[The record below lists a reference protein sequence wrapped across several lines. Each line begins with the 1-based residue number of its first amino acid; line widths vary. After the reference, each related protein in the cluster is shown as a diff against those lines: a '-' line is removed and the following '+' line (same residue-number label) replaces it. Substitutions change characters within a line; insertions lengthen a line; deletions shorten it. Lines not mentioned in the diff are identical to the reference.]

1 MNARKFGKYEVIEKI
16 GQGGMGEVFK
26 ARDPL
31 LKRDVAIKT
40 VTASVSGD
48 DDLRHRFEREAQL
61 AAGLNHPNI
70 VHIYDFGEE
79 GGKIYMAMELL
90 LGKDLKAAI
99 KSNALSTLDDKLAL
113 MEDVCEGLAFAHYR
127 EIVHR
132 DLKPANIHIQP
143 DGRAKI
149 MDFGLA
155 RLESSDMTRTGVIMG
170 TPDYM
175 APEQVQGGKADPRSD
190 VYSLGAVF
198 YELITGRRPF
208 QAESTHALLF
218 QVLYNQPEP
227 IQKLDDDLPTSVVEI
242 VERAMSKDPASRFQ
256 NGGEMR
262 DALRKARTSLK
273 AGDSDATLVADM
285 TMVGQTPIPG
295 LPGPTTPRPGS
306 GPVSGPASTPR
317 RGQPGT
323 PIPPTPMSGGI
334 SAYPPSTAPGGLAT
348 ASRGTVGPGSVMTPG
363 SQGFGTFS
371 QPTIVVQ
378 KSYGGLLVGL
388 GIAALAIIMVVLY
401 VTGNLP
407 GFPREDSAAAAQV
420 SQLQHD
426 LLSRDLESAAEKLR
440 QRDFDGAMAVVER
453 VLGKE
458 PANSEAL
465 GIQQQIETTLADL
478 DRKTGEARAA
488 LEDGDHSEAA
498 SIVAGVLEVHP
509 SYGPALSLSKQLDA
523 HFKGQA
529 GGARGEMDQARRRAN
544 EAGATSLGGY
554 VTAASVAG
562 EAQALFEQ
570 GSFVQATGKFRAA
583 AEGFEAARREAQ
595 RQAQQ
600 TKPEPTKPTAPPP
613 DPSAAEA
620 ARQAMGRARRQAES
634 TEGAASLG
642 SYVAAAGL
650 AQEGESFFGQREYPL
665 AAAKFGAAAEGFEA
679 ARREA
684 VRIAQQKPKPPEP
697 VPPSVQPPAAQPVQ
711 APPQKPV
718 DETAAIRD
726 VVRKYEEV
734 FEKKN
739 LGLYE
744 QIKPNVSAK
753 EVEGLQRV
761 FDRVTTYDVAVEINS
776 IQVDGNEATVS
787 ILRQDT
793 IDGKSRPRISQTL
806 FLTKS
811 SARGWIIERLG
822 Q

>member
-40 VTASVSGD
+40 VTAGVSGD
-48 DDLRHRFEREAQL
+48 DDLRQRFEREAQL

-99 KSNALSTLDDKLAL
+99 KSNGLPTLDEKLAL

-127 EIVHR
+127 EIIHR

-198 YELITGRRPF
+198 YELIAGRRPF

-227 IQKLDDDLPTSVVEI
+227 IQKLDADLPTSVVEI

-295 LPGPTTPRPGS
+295 LPGPATPRPGS
-306 GPVSGPASTPR
+306 GPVSGPGTTPR

-323 PIPPTPMSGGI
+323 PIPMSGGI
-334 SAYPPSTAPGGLAT
+334 SAYPHTATPT
-348 ASRGTVGPGSVMTPG
+348 SRGSVGPGSVMTPG
-363 SQGFGTFS
+363 SQGFGSFS

-378 KSYGGLLVGL
+378 KSYGGLYVGL
-388 GIAALAIIMVVLY
+388 GVAALAIIAVVLY
-401 VTGNLP
+401 GTGHLP
-407 GFPREDSAAAAQV
+407 GFPREESAAAAQV
-420 SQLQHD
+420 NQLQHD
-426 LLSRDLESAAEKLR
+426 LLNRDLESAAEKLR

-478 DRKTGEARAA
+478 DRKAGEARAA
-488 LEDGDHSEAA
+488 LDAGDHSEAA
-498 SIVAGVLEVHP
+498 AIVSGMLEIHP
-509 SYGPALSLSKQLDA
+509 SYGPALSLSNQLDV

-529 GGARGEMDQARRRAN
+529 GGAKGEMEQAKRRAN
-544 EAGATSLGGY
+544 EAGATSLSGY

-583 AEGFEAARREAQ
+583 AEGFEAARREALRQ
-595 RQAQQ
+595 EQQAQQ
-600 TKPEPTKPTAPPP
+600 NRPGPTPPTPAPP
-613 DPSAAEA
+613 DPSVAEA
-620 ARQAMGRARRQAES
+620 ARQAMTRARRQADS

-650 AQEGESFFGQREYPL
+650 AQEGESLFGQREYPL
-665 AAAKFGAAAEGFEA
+665 AAAKFGAAAEGFDA

-684 VRIAQQKPKPPEP
+684 VRLAQQKPKPPEP
-697 VPPSVQPPAAQPVQ
+697 VPPSAQPPAPEPVQPP
-711 APPQKPV
+711 PQTPV
-718 DETAAIRD
+718 DETAAIRE

-761 FDRVTTYDVAVEINS
+761 FDRVSTYDVSVEINS